1 MADVSQMSEQMKS
14 MKMFEIRN
22 MAKEAGIRG
31 HTIVKKPKLIS
42 LNSCIIAKRVKNLPN
57 HRTFLCLARDKKI
70 KSYSLFT
77 NSELKKLL
85 GSEIEEK
92 NRISNP

>member
-31 HTIVKKPKLIS
+31 HTIVKKTETDLIEFMY
-42 LNSCIIAKRVKNLPN
+42 NSKESKKSPN
-57 HRTFLCLARDKKI
+57 HRT
-70 KSYSLFT
+70 
-77 NSELKKLL
+77 
-85 GSEIEEK
+85 
-92 NRISNP
+92 

>member
-42 LNSCIIAKRVKNLPN
+42 LNSCIIHV
-57 HRTFLCLARDKKI
+57 
-70 KSYSLFT
+70 
-77 NSELKKLL
+77 
-85 GSEIEEK
+85 
-92 NRISNP
+92 

>member
-1 MADVSQMSEQMKS
+1 MADISQMSEQMKS

-42 LNSCIIAKRVKNLPN
+42 LNSCIIAKRVKNRQIIVPRRAIMKTTGWPVIN
-57 HRTFLCLARDKKI
+57 V
-70 KSYSLFT
+70 FT
-77 NSELKKLL
+77 LVK
-85 GSEIEEK
+85 
-92 NRISNP
+92 

>member
-1 MADVSQMSEQMKS
+1 MANVSQMSEQMKS

-42 LNSCIIAKRVKNLPN
+42 LNSCIIAKRVKNRQIIVP
-57 HRTFLCLARDKKI
+57 RRAIMKT
-70 KSYSLFT
+70 T
-77 NSELKKLL
+77 
-85 GSEIEEK
+85 G
-92 NRISNP
+92 

>member
-42 LNSCIIAKRVKNLPN
+42 LNSCIIAKRVKNRQIIVPRRAIMKTTGWPVIN
-57 HRTFLCLARDKKI
+57 V
-70 KSYSLFT
+70 FT
-77 NSELKKLL
+77 LVK
-85 GSEIEEK
+85 
-92 NRISNP
+92 

>member
-1 MADVSQMSEQMKS
+1 MAGVSQMSEQMKS

-42 LNSCIIAKRVKNLPN
+42 LNSCIIAKRVKNRQIIVPFFVW
-57 HRTFLCLARDKKI
+57 REIKK
-70 KSYSLFT
+70 
-77 NSELKKLL
+77 
-85 GSEIEEK
+85 
-92 NRISNP
+92 

>member
-14 MKMFEIRN
+14 MKMFEIRK

-42 LNSCIIAKRVKNLPN
+42 LNSCIIAKRVKNRQIIVP
-57 HRTFLCLARDKKI
+57 RRAIMKT
-70 KSYSLFT
+70 T
-77 NSELKKLL
+77 
-85 GSEIEEK
+85 G
-92 NRISNP
+92 

>member
-42 LNSCIIAKRVKNLPN
+42 LNSCIIAKRVKNRQIIVPFFVW
-57 HRTFLCLARDKKI
+57 REIKK
-70 KSYSLFT
+70 
-77 NSELKKLL
+77 
-85 GSEIEEK
+85 
-92 NRISNP
+92 

>member
-42 LNSCIIAKRVKNLPN
+42 LNSCIIAKRVKNRQIIVP
-57 HRTFLCLARDKKI
+57 RRAIMKT
-70 KSYSLFT
+70 T
-77 NSELKKLL
+77 
-85 GSEIEEK
+85 G
-92 NRISNP
+92 

>member
-14 MKMFEIRN
+14 MKIFEIRN

-42 LNSCIIAKRVKNLPN
+42 LNSCIIAKRVKNRQIIVP
-57 HRTFLCLARDKKI
+57 RRAIMKT
-70 KSYSLFT
+70 T
-77 NSELKKLL
+77 
-85 GSEIEEK
+85 G
-92 NRISNP
+92 